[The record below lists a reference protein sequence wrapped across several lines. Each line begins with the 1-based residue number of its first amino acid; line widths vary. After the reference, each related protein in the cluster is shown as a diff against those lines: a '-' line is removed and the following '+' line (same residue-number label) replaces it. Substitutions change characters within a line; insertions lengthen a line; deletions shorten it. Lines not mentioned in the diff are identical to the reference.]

1 MVGDVRVRTSD
12 GADMPAMFAPGSGGP
27 APGII
32 VLQEIFGATEFLRSR
47 LPLFNAQGYAAM
59 APDLYHRVCPGASF
73 DYAGEDWKRAFAA
86 RNALDDD
93 LAVADVGA
101 AIAAMRAQPDCDG
114 RVAIVGYCLGG
125 LLAFL
130 SAARRDAPTAV
141 CFHGVRMEQRL
152 DVAAA
157 IRGPLQIHFA
167 GRDKWAPPE
176 VVGEIKAALSD
187 APAVEF
193 LDYPDAD
200 HGFSREGQPVFD
212 PEATERAHAAMFEFI
227 GRTLQQ
233 EEVL

>member
-176 VVGEIKAALSD
+176 VVREIKAALSD